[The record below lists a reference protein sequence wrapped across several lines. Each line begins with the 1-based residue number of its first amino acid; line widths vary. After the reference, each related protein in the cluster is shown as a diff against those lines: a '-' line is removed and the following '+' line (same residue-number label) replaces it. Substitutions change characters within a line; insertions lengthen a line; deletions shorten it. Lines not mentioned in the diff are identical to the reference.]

1 MCYFTK
7 KVLNKR
13 FLPNRKNRWNPPV
26 CTDERFRYVEVE
38 CGHCFECRKK
48 KRREWRIRNYEQLKE
63 TPTAVFFTG
72 TVSPQRYEHICKQY
86 GYKNDGSQDNEI
98 ITKIQRLFLERI
110 RKEKGYSIKHWCVT
124 EKGHTNTRRIHI
136 HGLYYATH
144 GETKWQLTKTLFEN
158 WIDGYKFY
166 GSYVNEKTI
175 NYVSKYMTKKDE
187 DNPDYIGIV
196 LCSKGLGANYAKR
209 MAYKHEWNKE
219 KTIITYRAGNGADMP
234 LPRYYKTQ
242 LYTEDQ
248 RQLLWLYTE
257 DKGVKWVKGFEVQGA
272 NGVNRD
278 YYEALVK
285 QKNEEGAS
293 LHGDVEEDII
303 RKKAIN
309 RMNKLQNLTQRK
321 RNQRR
326 EIAREEKDPFYSLK
340 DGTYCPF

>member
-7 KVLNKR
+7 RVLNKR

-38 CGHCFECRKK
+38 CGYCFECRKK

-63 TPTAVFFTG
+63 TPVAVFFTG
-72 TVSPQRYEHICKQY
+72 TVSPKRYEHICKQY

-158 WIDGYKFY
+158 WIDGYRFY

-219 KTIITYRAGNGADMP
+219 KTNITYKARNGADLP
-234 LPRYYKTQ
+234 LSRYYKAQ

-248 RQLLWLYTE
+248 RQLLWLYAE
-257 DKGVKWVKGFEVQGA
+257 DKGVKWVKGFEVKGA
-272 NGVNRD
+272 NGANKD

-285 QKNEEGAS
+285 QKNEEGAP
-293 LHGDVEEDII
+293 LHGDIEEDII

-321 RNQRR
+321 RNQKR
-326 EIAREEKDPFYSLK
+326 EIKREERDLFYSLK